1 MQVHFL
7 LLFPRVF
14 ESVVCICQ
22 LLQVV
27 LEMKFNL
34 KDIPWR
40 LEYTDSD
47 AELSVVL
54 CILSICTVKKFK
66 DVHMCM

>member
-1 MQVHFL
+1 MHL
-7 LLFPRVF
+7 
-14 ESVVCICQ
+14 CQ

-27 LEMKFNL
+27 LEIQFNL

-54 CILSICTVKKFK
+54 CILSICTVEKLE
-66 DVHMCM
+66 DILICM